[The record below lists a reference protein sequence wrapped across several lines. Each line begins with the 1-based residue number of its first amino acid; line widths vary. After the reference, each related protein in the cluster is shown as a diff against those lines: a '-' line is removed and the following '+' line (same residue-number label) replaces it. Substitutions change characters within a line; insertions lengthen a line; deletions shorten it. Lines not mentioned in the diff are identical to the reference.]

1 MLNLKRKPTHPGEI
15 LNEEFLKPL
24 EISQTELAEAIGTT
38 FRTVNELVN
47 EKRNLSSEMAVKLS
61 KYFGTSPELWFNLQ
75 NQYDIYMISKSMNRE
90 LNLIKPFIR

>member
-24 EISQTELAEAIGTT
+24 EISQTELAEALGTT
-38 FRTVNELVN
+38 FRTINEIVNG
-47 EKRNLSSEMAVKLS
+47 KRNLSSEMAVKFA

-75 NQYDIYMISKSMNRE
+75 NQYDIYVVSKS
-90 LNLIKPFIR
+90 LNKQLNQIKPFVR